1 MSTRS
6 ADELHEPYEPVDLKV
21 HRYDVHRYDVHRYDV
36 RRYFFLVL
44 PAFAGAALAVLAALA
59 AAGFSENSF

>member
-1 MSTRS
+1 MSAPS
-6 ADELHEPYEPVDLKV
+6 ADELHEPYEPHEPVDLK
-21 HRYDVHRYDVHRYDV
+21 VHRYDV